1 MRLPFADT
9 DPVRDIQTLWL
20 KQAEVGERDA
30 LLVDGLRA
38 LDERAW
44 AELYDA
50 QHAQLWRYIYGRTG
64 SREAADDV
72 AAQVFAE
79 ALASIS
85 SFQYRGKPVLAWLYR
100 IARNQTAKYLRARRH
115 ELPLAADLA
124 AHPLDDRLNT
134 VALAQAMRKLTK
146 HQREIVALRFYAGYS
161 TREIAAALSKS
172 EAAVYSQEARALA
185 SMRRF
190 LAPELRNSPAPP
202 GEKGPSSGIDLLGR

>member
-1 MRLPFADT
+1 
-9 DPVRDIQTLWL
+9 VRQVRTLWL
-20 KQAEVGERDA
+20 NQADAGDRDA
-30 LLVDGLRA
+30 RLVAGLRI
-38 LDERAW
+38 LDEQAW

-50 QHAQLWRYIYGRTG
+50 HHAQLWRYVYGRTG
-64 SREAADDV
+64 GRDIADEV

-79 ALASIS
+79 ALASIA
-85 SFQYRGKPVLAWLYR
+85 SFEYRGKPVLAWLYR

-115 ELPLAADLA
+115 EQPLAPDLPVQ
-124 AHPLDDRLNT
+124 PLDDRLNS

-146 HQREIVALRFYAGYS
+146 HQREIIALRFYAGYS

-190 LAPELRNSPAPP
+190 FAPESKDRWRRPA
-202 GEKGPSSGIDLLGR
+202 K